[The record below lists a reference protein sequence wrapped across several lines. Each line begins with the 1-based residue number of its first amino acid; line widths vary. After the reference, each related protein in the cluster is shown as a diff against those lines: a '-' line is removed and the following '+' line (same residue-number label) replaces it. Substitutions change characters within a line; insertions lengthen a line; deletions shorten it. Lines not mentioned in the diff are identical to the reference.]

1 MRPVVRI
8 FLNVLDL
15 QRLGDGVKVLGI
27 SEALWDEI
35 RMSLWD
41 LTLEELTR
49 PERGRTIRVRKAV
62 DGAKMRYPDIRIA
75 PTSTPLPEGQWRT
88 DVARLDE

>member
-1 MRPVVRI
+1 MQPVVRI

-27 SEALWDEI
+27 SEALLDEI

-41 LTLEELTR
+41 RTLEELTR
-49 PERGRTIRVRKAV
+49 PERERTIRVRKVV

-75 PTSTPLPEGQWRT
+75 PTPTPLPEGQWRT